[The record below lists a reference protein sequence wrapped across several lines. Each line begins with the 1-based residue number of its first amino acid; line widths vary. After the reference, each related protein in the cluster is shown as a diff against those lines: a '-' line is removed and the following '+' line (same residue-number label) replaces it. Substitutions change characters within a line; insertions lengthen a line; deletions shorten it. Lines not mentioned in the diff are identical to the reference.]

1 MNEALHC
8 SWVGDDADSLISCRA
23 SHLRSVWGLK
33 SRSVW
38 DLESG
43 DFKRTLTGHKGL
55 VWGFAVS
62 PCGKQIISCSKDKT
76 VW

>member
-1 MNEALHC
+1 M
-8 SWVGDDADSLISCRA
+8 
-23 SHLRSVWGLK
+23 RSVWGLK